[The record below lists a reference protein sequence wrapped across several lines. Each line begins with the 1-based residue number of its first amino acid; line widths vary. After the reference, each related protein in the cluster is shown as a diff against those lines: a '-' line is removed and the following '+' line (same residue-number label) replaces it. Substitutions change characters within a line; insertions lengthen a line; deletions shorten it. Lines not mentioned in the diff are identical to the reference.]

1 MDIHSYIHIT
11 CSLQVLG
18 DTTVEFVKSTQW
30 TPNCLDFIPFDYLSG
45 MDLITEEIHFTP

>member
-1 MDIHSYIHIT
+1 MAIHSYIHIT

-30 TPNCLDFIPFDYLSG
+30 TPNFSDIIPLDYGSG
-45 MDLITEEIHFTP
+45 IDLTT